1 MKKLLF
7 VMTCVSMFSLSVWA
21 KSPKSPFDDLS
32 ADEIKNVIHII
43 KDSGKFDSD
52 IRFPVIRQKEP
63 AKALWLKGEAND
75 HRQAY
80 AAIFDFKKSLMTEIV
95 VDLKSEKI
103 LSTKDL
109 PGIKPP
115 VLIEEYERARKLVLS
130 NEEWKKAILS
140 RGLKIEDVLVD
151 VWAPGLMRAAE
162 LKPGQRLLRGVTYIK
177 KHGKN
182 FYSRPVE
189 GVLATVDLSQNK
201 VISVLDVGAKPIAPM
216 SKEFDEAS
224 NGPIDQSLKPLIS
237 SQPNGPSYQI
247 DGQEITWSKW
257 KFRYSMDPLQGL
269 QIQQVRFDD
278 GTKERS
284 ILYKISLAEM
294 LVPYGDPQKT
304 WSFRNA
310 FDVGEYGLGKTLHPL
325 ELGKD
330 VPAIA
335 QLLDVVLSDDLGN
348 EPITIKGVAIYEK
361 DGGLLWKHRNAENG
375 DTDLRKNRQLVMTFM
390 TTIGNYDYGINYI
403 FNLDGTIKI
412 DVQLTGILL
421 AKGTEITQNPCIAGC
436 NPLVEKLV
444 LAPNHQHFFNFR
456 IDFDVDGAAGNTP
469 AEMNVE
475 AIKSRKENP
484 DGNGF
489 AMINTVLATEK
500 NAQRNLHLP
509 TARKWKVFNRE
520 SKNSLGHPRGYALMP
535 EESAVPYLTP
545 DNQIRKRAQFINHH
559 AWFTAFND
567 DEMSAAALFPTTAP
581 MGEGLPKYIAN
592 DEKLDGQDV
601 VMWYTF
607 GVTHVPRPEE
617 WPIMNVHHTGFTL
630 MPVNF
635 FSENQGMKVPEKY

>member
-7 VMTCVSMFSLSVWA
+7 ITTCVLMFSLSVFA
-21 KSPKSPFDDLS
+21 HHPFDDLD
-32 ADEIKNVIHII
+32 ADEVKNVIKII
-43 KDSGKFDSD
+43 KSSGKFDND
-52 IRFPVIRQKEP
+52 IRFPVIKQNPP
-63 AKALWLKGEAND
+63 AKAAWLKGD
-75 HRQAY
+75 VKDYRQAY
-80 AAIFDFKKSLMTEIV
+80 AAIFDYKKSMMTEII

-115 VLIEEYERARKLVLS
+115 VLIEEYERARKLVLA
-130 NEEWKKAILS
+130 NEDWKKAILS

-151 VWAPGLMRAAE
+151 IWAPGLMSPAE
-162 LKPGQRLLRGVTYIK
+162 QKPGQRLLRGVTYIK
-177 KHGKN
+177 KFGRN

-201 VISVLDVGAKPIAPM
+201 VVSVWDLGAKPIAPA
-216 SKEFDEAS
+216 SKEFDEKS
-224 NGPIDQSLKPLIS
+224 NEPIDTSLKPLIS
-237 SQPNGPSYQI
+237 SQPKGASFKI
-247 DGQEITWSKW
+247 DGQEITWFKW

-269 QIQQVRFDD
+269 QIHQVRFND
-278 GTKERS
+278 GEKDRT
-284 ILYKISLAEM
+284 IIYKMALAEM

-310 FDVGEYGLGKTLHPL
+310 FDVGEYGIGKTLHPL
-325 ELGKD
+325 VSGKD
-330 VPAIA
+330 VPSTA
-335 QLLDVVLSDDLGN
+335 QLLDVVLADDLGN
-348 EPITIKGVAIYEK
+348 DPTTIKGAAIYEK

-375 DTDLRKNRQLVMTFM
+375 DTDIRRNRQLVMTFM
-390 TTIGNYDYGINYI
+390 STIGNYDYGINYI
-403 FNLDGTIKI
+403 FNLDGTIKV

-421 AKGTEITQNPCIAGC
+421 AKGTEATVNPCIAGC
-436 NPLVEKLV
+436 NPLVEKNI

-456 IDFDVDGAAGNTP
+456 VDFDIDDAKGNTA

-475 AIKSRKENP
+475 AIKNKKENP

-489 AMINTVLATEK
+489 AMINTVLETEK
-500 NAQRNLHLP
+500 KAQRDLHLP

-535 EESAVPYLTP
+535 EESAVPYLIKE
-545 DNQIRKRAQFINHH
+545 NQIRKRAQFINHH

-567 DEMSAAALFPTTAP
+567 EEMSAAALFPTTAP
-581 MGEGLPKYIAN
+581 IGEGLPKYIAN

-617 WPIMNVHHTGFTL
+617 WPMMNVHHTGFAI

-635 FSENQGMKVPEKY
+635 FSENPAMKVPESY